1 MVPSIHLKDSLV
13 ILGKHAMRVPLPEDP
28 CTRPDEVVVEH
39 ALVERSLPSAS
50 I

>member
-13 ILGKHAMRVPLPEDP
+13 ILGKHTMRVPLPEDP